1 MKRRIVA
8 LALVLL
14 SFFSV
19 SCSTNKSQS
28 QNQSQHQAQQKQ
40 AQRNQNQQ
48 KAIGGVESSI
58 TQMGDIRKVKV
69 TADSANVQSGCSNNS
84 ASLQSQNKN
93 STLDVVSQVEDWY
106 AVKLPNNSVGFISKG
121 QCKPIVSEDQKPP
134 TPPST
139 AGTTP
144 QGTNTPKTP
153 SANTNTTALTDAEQ
167 QMIKLVNEA
176 RAQNNLPPLKVD
188 TQLASVART
197 KAQDMIDNNYFS
209 HNSPKYGSPFDMMK
223 SFGINYVQAGENIA
237 GNQSVQNAHNSLMN
251 SPGHRQNILSPD
263 YTHIGIGI
271 RKGGPYGNMFSQ
283 MFISK
288 PQ

>member
-14 SFFSV
+14 SFFPV
-19 SCSTNKSQS
+19 SCAPNKSQS
-28 QNQSQHQAQQKQ
+28 RNQTQQKQ
-40 AQRNQNQQ
+40 AQRNQTQQ

-58 TQMGDIRKVKV
+58 SQMGDIRKIKV
-69 TADSANVQSGCSNNS
+69 TSDSANVQSGCSNNTPV
-84 ASLQSQNKN
+84 LQSQNKN

-121 QCKPIVSEDQKPP
+121 QCQPIVPEDQKPP

-153 SANTNTTALTDAEQ
+153 STNTNTATLSDAEQ
-167 QMIKLVNEA
+167 QMIKLVNDA

-223 SFGINYVQAGENIA
+223 SFGVSYVQAGENIA

-251 SPGHRQNILSPD
+251 SPGHRQNILSPNF
-263 YTHIGIGI
+263 THIGIGI
-271 RKGGPYGNMFSQ
+271 RKGGPYGSMFSQ